1 MFKENLARL
10 RKQSQLSQEFMA
22 RHLGLTRAT
31 YSKIENGQKSPTLNE
46 VEKLA
51 EVLGIEIEELISRR
65 PPAAEA
71 LADGVVLPKAKPD
84 SVGPRPKIKLDAA
97 KLESVLLYVLGK
109 IGSQPNMG
117 ETVLYKL
124 LYFID
129 FDYYEKFGQSITGM
143 QYKHNHYGPTPGQT
157 FRALTKA
164 MTEKGELKI
173 VETNFYDR
181 PQKRYIAGTGAD
193 LRALS
198 GQEVC
203 HIDEALGRLGGK
215 TAKELTDLAHQD
227 MPWLATEPGQV
238 IDYQLAKYRT
248 TPTAVTSDEDEL

>member
-22 RHLGLTRAT
+22 GHLGVTRAT
-31 YSKIENGQKSPTLNE
+31 YIKIENGQKSPTLNE

-65 PPAAEA
+65 RLVADNSADKMV
-71 LADGVVLPKAKPD
+71 LAQAKP
-84 SVGPRPKIKLDAA
+84 VLAGPRPKIKLDAL
-97 KLESVLLYVLGK
+97 KLQSVLLYVLTRVGA
-109 IGSQPNMG
+109 QPNMG
-117 ETVLYKL
+117 ETALYKL

-143 QYKHNHYGPTPGQT
+143 QYRHNHYGPTPGPA
-157 FRALTKA
+157 FRAMTKA
-164 MTEKGELKI
+164 LVDRGELKI
-173 VETNFYDR
+173 VETKFYDR
-181 PQKRYIAGTGAD
+181 PQKRYITGVEAN
-193 LRALS
+193 LHALS

-203 HIDEALGRLGGK
+203 HIDEVLGRLGGK

-227 MPWLATEPGQV
+227 MPWLATEPGEV
-238 IDYQLAKYRT
+238 INYQLAKYRT